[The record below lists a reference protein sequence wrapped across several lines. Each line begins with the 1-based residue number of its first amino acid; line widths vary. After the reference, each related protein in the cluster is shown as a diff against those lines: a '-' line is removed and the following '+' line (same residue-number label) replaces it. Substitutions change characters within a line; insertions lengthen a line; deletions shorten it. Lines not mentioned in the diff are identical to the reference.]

1 MAVSVNREDFRML
14 ITYKGQELTKEEKDF
29 IGWYIVFLPQV
40 WVVITMGTFIVA
52 WWLAN
57 AYHYKWENIGIFY
70 FFYCLCSL
78 SGYGA
83 THDNLDNYRAGLI
96 KQQKIATE
104 PKPSRHYTRRLKG
117 ESDEEYLIR
126 ILEKQAQ
133 YGGADAIYKRLK
145 YYYEMY
151 ELDRKKR
158 TPKGLRCRK
167 ERKDV

>member
-1 MAVSVNREDFRML
+1 ML

-40 WVVITMGTFIVA
+40 WIVITMGTFIVA

-96 KQQKIATE
+96 RQHRIKTE

-117 ESDEEYLIR
+117 ESDEEY
-126 ILEKQAQ
+126 QAQ

>member
-1 MAVSVNREDFRML
+1 ML

-57 AYHYKWENIGIFY
+57 TYQYKWENIGIFY

-83 THDNLDNYRAGLI
+83 THDNLDNFRAGLI

-117 ESDEEYLIR
+117 ERDEEYLIR

>member
-1 MAVSVNREDFRML
+1 MKL
-14 ITYKGQELTKEEKDF
+14 TLLGKELTEDEKRFLGMTILGVPKIALSLIAVFGFVCFVCVQLDWLDY
-29 IGWYIVFLPQV
+29 WY
-40 WVVITMGTFIVA
+40 A
-52 WWLAN
+52 WCFFGMFALWL
-57 AYHYKWENIGIFY
+57 ICGIA
-70 FFYCLCSL
+70 
-78 SGYGA
+78 GA
-83 THDNLDNYRAGLI
+83 EQDIENYRNGLI

-158 TPKGLRCRK
+158 TPNGLRCRK

>member
-1 MAVSVNREDFRML
+1 MKL
-14 ITYKGQELTKEEKDF
+14 TLLGQELTQDEKRFLGITILGVPKIAFSLIALFGF
-29 IGWYIVFLPQV
+29 ICFVCVQLDWLDYRY
-40 WVVITMGTFIVA
+40 A
-52 WWLAN
+52 WCFF
-57 AYHYKWENIGIFY
+57 GIFA
-70 FFYCLCSL
+70 LWL
-78 SGYGA
+78 ITGIAGA
-83 THDNLDNYRAGLI
+83 EQDIENYRNGLI
-96 KQQKIATE
+96 KQHRIKTE

-158 TPKGLRCRK
+158 TSKGLRCRK

>member
-1 MAVSVNREDFRML
+1 MKL
-14 ITYKGQELTKEEKDF
+14 TLLGQELTQDEKRF
-29 IGWYIVFLPQV
+29 LGITILGVPKIALSLIAVFGMFAL
-40 WVVITMGTFIVA
+40 
-52 WWLAN
+52 WL
-57 AYHYKWENIGIFY
+57 ICGIA
-70 FFYCLCSL
+70 
-78 SGYGA
+78 GA
-83 THDNLDNYRAGLI
+83 QQDIENYRNGLI

>member
-1 MAVSVNREDFRML
+1 MKLKVL
-14 ITYKGQELTKEEKDF
+14 GQELTQDEKRF
-29 IGWYIVFLPQV
+29 LGITILGAPKIALSLIAAAGVICYICVQFDWLDERL
-40 WVVITMGTFIVA
+40 A
-52 WWLAN
+52 W
-57 AYHYKWENIGIFY
+57 GIFGL
-70 FFYCLCSL
+70 FAFWLVC
-78 SGYGA
+78 GIAGA
-83 THDNLDNYRAGLI
+83 EQDIENYRKGLI

-151 ELDRKKR
+151 ELDRKTR
-158 TPKGLRCRK
+158 TPKGLRCKK

>member
-1 MAVSVNREDFRML
+1 MKLKVL
-14 ITYKGQELTKEEKDF
+14 GQELTQDELRFLGFNAFGVPKIALLLFLAGIAITLAVEAMQWFPKYNA
-29 IGWYIVFLPQV
+29 WAVFGLFCV
-40 WVVITMGTFIVA
+40 WLVC
-52 WWLAN
+52 
-57 AYHYKWENIGIFY
+57 GI
-70 FFYCLCSL
+70 
-78 SGYGA
+78 SGA
-83 THDNLDNYRAGLI
+83 EIQIENYRKGLI
-96 KQQKIATE
+96 KQQKIKTE

-151 ELDRKKR
+151 ELDRKTR
-158 TPKGLRCRK
+158 TPKGLRCKK